1 MMVTGESGLGKTTF
15 INTLFND
22 TFKPTKERKLFAQSF
37 EKPLESWEKTAKIEL
52 REAIYEEDKFPVK
65 FTVIDTP
72 GFGDYSNNN
81 NSWVPIVNY
90 IESQHRMYMLQE
102 EQPYRQQISDTRVH
116 VCLYFIRPNGH
127 GLLPLDIKVM
137 QELCHRVN
145 LIPIISKADSL
156 TPEDTEHFKN
166 AVRAGIE
173 ENNISV
179 YKPTIENG
187 YDRQDDVLELE
198 DIAHMPF
205 AIVSSEDTFKLDSGD
220 TIRGRNYRWGLVEIE
235 NTEHCDFVR
244 LRRVLMSGHM
254 LDLIDCTVERHYEA
268 YRQKTMSLRIEKS
281 QKNEKNGEITEN
293 SLMISQDGGLQ
304 ALRVIWKYGRE
315 FLEALSQENNAVLQD
330 RKEKVE
336 QQLNLWLHFQEHTFR
351 EWSTDLEAQRLK
363 LEGELNLI
371 SRDIRRLKEELSAMA
386 LGAHAAPLQG
396 QGRYAIKK

>member
-22 TFKPTKERKLFAQSF
+22 TFKPTKEKKLFAHSF

-52 REAIYEEDKFPVK
+52 REAVYEEEKFPVK

-102 EQPYRQQISDTRVH
+102 EQPYRHQISDTRVH
-116 VCLYFIRPNGH
+116 VCLYFIRANGH

-145 LIPIISKADSL
+145 LIPVISKADSL
-156 TPEDTEHFKN
+156 TPEDTEQFKS

-173 ENNISV
+173 ENGILV
-179 YKPTIENG
+179 YKPCNDNAYG
-187 YDRQDDVLELE
+187 RCDDVLELE

-205 AIVSSEDTFKLDSGD
+205 AIVSSEDTFELDDGSR
-220 TIRGRNYRWGLVEIE
+220 IRGRNYRWGLVEID
-235 NTEHCDFVR
+235 NIEHCDFVR

-254 LDLIDCTVERHYEA
+254 LDLIDSTVERHYEA
-268 YRQKTMSLRIEKS
+268 YRRKTMSLRIEKS
-281 QKNEKNGEITEN
+281 QKNDTSGGIIGK
-293 SLMISQDGGLQ
+293 SMMVPQDGGLE
-304 ALRVIWKYGRE
+304 ALRSIWKYGKE
-315 FLEALSQENNAVLQD
+315 FLEALSQESDAVLLD

-336 QQLNLWLHFQEHTFR
+336 QQLNLWLHFQEHTFQ

-396 QGRYAIKK
+396 QGRYGIKK